1 MINPHEPGRIRR
13 FLKKAEIRDSQLKR
27 LYVMIAIIIGL
38 FFIIAMIERRSI
50 MAFLVISLI
59 MIVLAIRDALQTE
72 HSILRNFPL
81 IGRLRYLF
89 ELIRPEIRQYF
100 IAGNQEETPFDRETR
115 SIVYQRAKNALDS
128 QPFGTQQRIVFPGY
142 VSAKHSLKP
151 TVLHENDGRIMVG
164 GPQCTRPYYASRLN
178 ISAMSYGSLSQN
190 AILALNKGAKIGNFS
205 HNTGEGGLSPYH
217 LENGGDLVWQL
228 GTAMFGCCT
237 HEGRFNPDLFRQ
249 KVAAEQ
255 IKMIEIKLSQGAKP
269 SHGGILPAIK
279 VTPEIAEI
287 RGIPMGKDC
296 LSPPTNP
303 EFNTPEEM
311 MHFIAKVRE
320 LADGKPVGFKLAIG
334 IRSQF
339 LGMCKAMLK
348 TGILPDFITVDGA
361 EGGTGAA
368 PLEFADHI
376 GEPLNEA
383 LIFVHNALTGTG
395 LRDKIR
401 VIASGK
407 IATGFD
413 MIHKLCIGAD
423 MCNSA
428 RAMMFSLGCIQS
440 LQCNK
445 NTCPTG
451 VTSQNPRLMRGLVV
465 EDKYKRVANFQK
477 ATVHS
482 FLELCGAM
490 GMHSPDQLDPWK
502 LFQRT
507 PQGITKAFAE
517 IYTFIEPNA
526 LLLQPEMTHLNHD
539 WQVAS
544 AENF

>member
-1 MINPHEPGRIRR
+1 
-13 FLKKAEIRDSQLKR
+13 
-27 LYVMIAIIIGL
+27 MIAIILGL
-38 FFIIAMIERRSI
+38 FITIAMIERRSI
-50 MAFLVISLI
+50 LALLVIS
-59 MIVLAIRDALQTE
+59 IVCICVAIYDSFQIK

-81 IGRLRYLF
+81 IGRLRFLF

-115 SIVYQRAKNALDS
+115 SIVYQRAKCALDT

-142 VSAKHSLKP
+142 VSARHSLKP
-151 TVLHENDGRIMVG
+151 TVLTENDGRIVVG
-164 GPQCTRPYYASRLN
+164 GPQCSKPYQASRLN
-178 ISAMSYGSLSQN
+178 VSALSYGALSQN
-190 AILALNKGAKIGNFS
+190 AILALNKGAKVGGFS

-217 LENGGDLVWQL
+217 LQNGGDLVWQL

-237 HEGRFNPDLFRQ
+237 HEGRFDPVLFRE
-249 KVAAEQ
+249 KAAAEQ
-255 IKMIEIKLSQGAKP
+255 IKMIEIKLSQGEKH
-269 SHGGILPAIK
+269 SHGGILPAVK

-287 RGIPMGKDC
+287 RGIPLGRDC
-296 LSPPTNP
+296 ISPPTNP
-303 EFNTPEEM
+303 EFSTPEEM

-320 LADGKPVGFKLAIG
+320 LANGKPVGFKLCIG
-334 IRSQF
+334 IRYQF
-339 LGMCKAMLK
+339 LGICKAILK
-348 TGILPDFITVDGA
+348 TGIIPDFITVDGA

-368 PLEFADHI
+368 PLEFSDHI

-407 IATGFD
+407 VATGFD
-413 MIHKLCIGAD
+413 MIHKLSIGAD

-428 RAMMFSLGCIQS
+428 RAMMFALGCVQS

-451 VTSQNPRLMRGLVV
+451 VTTQNPRLMRGLVV
-465 EDKYKRVANFQK
+465 EDKYIRVANFQK
-477 ATVHS
+477 ATIHS

-490 GMHSPDQLDPWK
+490 GVHSPDELSPWK

-507 PQGITKAFAE
+507 PQGVTKPFAE
-517 IYTFIEPNA
+517 IYTFLEKNV
-526 LLLQPEMTHLNHD
+526 LLLQPEVTHLNHE
-539 WQVAS
+539 WEVAS
-544 AENF
+544 AESF